1 MLVSNNVYKN
11 RYVYDGAQFNFPISF
26 PFLDSDHIQV
36 WYAEPDKPDTGAV
49 ILGKE
54 HYTITGAGN
63 PAGGVLTRT
72 TAWAVGATIAIVRN
86 VPITQLHQY
95 TQYDNFPAKSHED
108 ALAKLTMI
116 CQQLDEFCS
125 RAVTVP
131 VTSERGPQE
140 WWKAIYDEIMHARD
154 QVLADL
160 TLAGNVT
167 GATMVV
173 ADGTTTPRSISDR
186 FADVVNVKDFGAVGD
201 GVTDDTSAFQK
212 AIATE
217 QYVFVP
223 YGKYSIS
230 EQLDFTKLYGFGTV
244 IYLGQVVDIPS
255 TVSNSVKQKKVIET
269 TKDIDKRLEG
279 VINQAGQNT
288 TGIEALTA
296 KADKNKTDIAAANG
310 RIDSLMS
317 LPGGSTS
324 LDAEVIDIRVGQNG
338 TTYATAGEAV
348 RKQVKMLLNLIEK
361 EGFGGNA
368 TVQYWAEQQGNSIAL
383 SSVVDQGVFPS
394 GDTSKFTVTDFPSG
408 MQYAP
413 FFVINFVSA
422 TDILQVIVSISGSKI
437 SYRYIQRGVTKDW
450 RYVGSYPAGNLSTMY
465 AGMSISLTDLPYD
478 GVYLTGSRAGYTILD
493 APFDGNFYIIN
504 YMVYSYKLQV
514 CYGTN
519 GNKYAW
525 RHVDSQGTALPWNR
539 TPQKDDSSG
548 PNNTDVK
555 LVAIGDSLTRARISK
570 PGGQI
575 ADNDTYGYMY
585 KLNRRYLNYTL
596 TTRGI
601 VGIGLVAVSQGMN
614 ALQQITRYS
623 SDITDADIV
632 TIALGTND
640 YNQSKPLGDV
650 DTSVVND
657 GTICGNLKGCL
668 EAVSEINSDCNV
680 HFLAPFM
687 STRGNKETSYSMG
700 RVNSAGYTQRAM
712 NDAIEKVCIAY
723 GVSFIDLSKIGAIT
737 AGNAEASLPDGTH
750 PSEEAYERIAHALHC
765 RFM

>member
-1 MLVSNNVYKN
+1 MSLESKISKNVFQGNGTTKTFSFSFRVWKEDQVLV
-11 RYVYDGAQFNFPISF
+11 YVGIGDETETDVTSSCSITLSENGGTVTFPTAPADGTTIAVVRNM
-26 PFLDSDHIQV
+26 PFIQEDQ
-36 WYAEPDKPDTGAV
+36 Y
-49 ILGKE
+49 
-54 HYTITGAGN
+54 ITGARFD
-63 PAGGVLTRT
+63 P
-72 TAWAVGATIAIVRN
+72 
-86 VPITQLHQY
+86 
-95 TQYDNFPAKSHED
+95 HEIED
-108 ALAKLTMI
+108 RLDQDCAER
-116 CQQLDEFCS
+116 QQLLDGVE
-125 RAVTVP
+125 RAIKVP
-131 VTSERGPQE
+131 VTSDKTPEQYMGAFWQAV
-140 WWKAIYDEIMHARD
+140 KN
-154 QVLADL
+154 VLASIVEAGKNIGNSTYVTAKGSDTPR
-160 TLAGNVT
+160 TLA
-167 GATMVV
+167 
-173 ADGTTTPRSISDR
+173 DR
-186 FADVVNVKDFGAVGD
+186 FGDVVNVKDFGAVGD
-201 GVTDDTSAFQK
+201 GVTDDTVSFQK
-212 AIATE
+212 AIETE

-230 EQLDFTKLYGFGTV
+230 EQIDFTKLYGFGTV
-244 IYLGQVVDIPS
+244 IHLGQVVDIPS
-255 TVSNSVKQKKVIET
+255 TVSISVKQKEVIEA
-269 TKDIDKRLEG
+269 TKDIDKRLDG

-288 TGIEALTA
+288 TDIEALTA
-296 KADKNKTDIAAANG
+296 KADKNETDIAAANS

-324 LDAEVIDIRVGQNG
+324 LDAEVIDIRIGQNG
-338 TTYATAGEAV
+338 TSYATAGEAV
-348 RKQVKMLLNLIEK
+348 RKQVEMLLNLIEH

-383 SSVVDQGVFPS
+383 SSVADQGVFPS

-422 TDILQVIVSISGSKI
+422 TDILQVIVSIAGSKI

-450 RYVGSYPAGNLSTMY
+450 RYVGSYPSGNLSSMY

-504 YMVYSYKLQV
+504 YMVYWYKLQV
-514 CYGTN
+514 CYGTDN
-519 GNKYAW
+519 NKYAW
-525 RHVDSQGTALPWNR
+525 RHVDSQGTALPWNI
-539 TPQKDDSSG
+539 TPQEDDSSG

-575 ADNDTYGYMY
+575 ADDDTYGYMY

-614 ALQQITRYS
+614 ALQQITKYS
-623 SDITDADIV
+623 SDIADADIV

-668 EAVSEINSDCNV
+668 EAVSEINSNCNV

-687 STRGNKETSYSMG
+687 STRGGKETSYSMG
-700 RVNSAGYTQRAM
+700 RVNSAGYTQRVM
-712 NDAIEKVCIAY
+712 NDAIEKVCVAY

-750 PSEEAYERIAHALHC
+750 PSEEAYERIAHALYCH
-765 RFM
+765 FM